1 MTPLRTASLWTVT
14 AALFAGGHGLW
25 AGPILDPTAP
35 NTLVLY
41 TLGSAPGIAAQYGN
55 DITYQGIAIT
65 ANNLLLAVGNAA
77 SAVQTIW
84 SMPVVRSNGHITGFG
99 TPVAY
104 AQVISADQNSYGNIM
119 AGGLLATG
127 GGLLYTTQGYSF
139 IGQYKNGNFPLI

>member
-1 MTPLRTASLWTVT
+1 MTHETTARLLTVT
-14 AALFAGGHGLW
+14 LAALAGHSLW

-35 NTLVLY
+35 NSMVLY

-84 SMPVVRSNGHITGFG
+84 SVPVIRSNGHITGFG
-99 TPVAY
+99 TATAY
-104 AQVISADQNSYGNIM
+104 AQVAAADQNSFGNIM
-119 AGGLLATG
+119 AGGLVQTG
-127 GGLLYTTQGYSF
+127 G
-139 IGQYKNGNFPLI
+139 